1 MTTSTSPVTSA
12 PGQGPAWHTLSIED
26 ALRKQG
32 VDAATGL
39 SQAEAESRL
48 KQYGPNAFTAEKKES
63 DFVAFLRTPVQ
74 QLAAAPGSAC
84 ASVPGGCGRAC
95 LDACG
100 TLSSRNLWWGA
111 RSCAQ

>member
-12 PGQGPAWHTLSIED
+12 PGQGPAWHTLSIEK
-26 ALRKQG
+26 ALREQG

-63 DFVAFLRTPVQ
+63 GFVAFLRQYKDPMQ
-74 QLAAAPGSAC
+74 ISCWWLPLP
-84 ASVPGGCGRAC
+84 AS
-95 LDACG
+95 
-100 TLSSRNLWWGA
+100 LSSNGA
-111 RSCAQ
+111 RLSSWWR